1 MYGPRKCLPRPK
13 ARISFKPSPAA
24 SSFDQLALRS
34 DVLKLSVVLMQVGA
48 KSENLNFAGLVY
60 EIS

>member
-1 MYGPRKCLPRPK
+1 MVPESVFR
-13 ARISFKPSPAA
+13 AQKPESRSNHPGPAA

-48 KSENLNFAGLVY
+48 KSENLNFAGLVS